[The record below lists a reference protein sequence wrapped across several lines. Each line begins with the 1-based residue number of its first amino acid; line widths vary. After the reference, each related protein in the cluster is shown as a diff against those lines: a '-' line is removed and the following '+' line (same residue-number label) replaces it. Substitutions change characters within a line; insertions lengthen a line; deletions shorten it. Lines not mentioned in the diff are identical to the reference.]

1 VRQSTDARL
10 TNMLGAL
17 SLAVADRVRE
27 ATEEAAGQI
36 SAAPAALVALD
47 GFLAGRTIDD
57 LRRVVDLTPSGAVRL
72 VDRLADAGLVK
83 RRPGAD
89 ARSLSL
95 VLTATGRRRAARIR
109 TAREMAV
116 ASLLDGL
123 SANDR
128 TELARLTEHLL
139 RSVTAH
145 RLADRAADRIPH
157 GGWLCRLCDLDAC
170 GRQEGRCPAAATASE
185 APVAT
190 TAESGAGVRLAPRAS
205 GLGSRERTGVDARK
219 K

>member
-1 VRQSTDARL
+1 
-10 TNMLGAL
+10 MLGAL

-57 LRRVVDLTPSGAVRL
+57 LRRAVDLTPSGAVRL
-72 VDRLADAGLVK
+72 VDRLADEGLVK

-89 ARSLSL
+89 ARSLSI

-109 TAREMAV
+109 AAREKAI
-116 ASLLDGL
+116 ASLVADL
-123 SANDR
+123 SASER
-128 TELARLTEHLL
+128 SELTRLTEHLL
-139 RSVTAH
+139 RSLTVE
-145 RLADRAADRIPH
+145 RLTDRAAGRVPS
-157 GGWLCRLCDLDAC
+157 GGWLCRLCDFEAC
-170 GRQEGRCPAAATASE
+170 GRQEGRCPAAAAAGD

-190 TAESGAGVRLAPRAS
+190 TAEPGAEVLSAPRAS